1 MTPADLRE
9 WLEGHIGDIFT
20 FMDYEATLQGD
31 DEFRDELHE
40 YWFAGDGPED
50 RGYRFV
56 HLGHDGSGGQFAAW
70 IKPGSPQ
77 IPVVFFGSEGGV
89 GVMVSSLERWPA
101 VLTHAPWISEEHD
114 EPSSVTDVVS
124 SALEDGDEEALEALE
139 RYRVAYTERFG
150 PAPALSELL
159 TGLGELND
167 EFRGWIETD
176 A

>member
-9 WLEGHIGDIFT
+9 WLEGHTGDIFT
-20 FMDYEATLQGD
+20 FMDYEATLQDD
-31 DEFRDELHE
+31 DEFR
-40 YWFAGDGPED
+40 
-50 RGYRFV
+50 
-56 HLGHDGSGGQFAAW
+56 
-70 IKPGSPQ
+70 
-77 IPVVFFGSEGGV
+77 
-89 GVMVSSLERWPA
+89 
-101 VLTHAPWISEEHD
+101 D